1 MKYRD
6 ISGGPVVK
14 NLPSNAGDVSSIP
27 GQGTKIICAA
37 GQLRPRVTIIE
48 PEHPSVRAPQE
59 KPVCHKWRSPCV
71 LQLDA
76 CLPQQGTQ
84 VPQQRPSPAKKKPSE
99 RQKWSAKN
107 TFWQISSRYEGKVKS
122 FPHKQKLREVTP
134 LNLPRNVERS
144 YSSWNKKYTELWLRW

>member
-84 VPQQRPSPAKKKPSE
+84 VPQQRPSPAKKSLVKD
-99 RQKWSAKN
+99 KN
-107 TFWQISSRYEGKVKS
+107 DQPRILFGRYPPDMKEK
-122 FPHKQKLREVTP
+122 
-134 LNLPRNVERS
+134 
-144 YSSWNKKYTELWLRW
+144 